1 MFAVS
6 LSRYERETIINFNE
20 EEKTADVYT
29 HSPALKQRLKMMAA
43 KYPEDV
49 QMIRKNGAGGITYRV
64 AKRLIH
70 ISLPKSA
77 DWKASRS
84 AKAKE
89 SDYASHFKVHKTS
102 KH

>member
-1 MFAVS
+1 MS

-20 EEKTADVYT
+20 EESIADVYT
-29 HSPALKQRLKMMAA
+29 HSPALKKRLKMMAA

-49 QMIRKNGAGGITYRV
+49 QLIGKNGFGGITYRV

-77 DWKASRS
+77 AWKAKRS

-89 SDYASHFKVHKTS
+89 ADYASRFQARKANNH
-102 KH
+102 

>member
-29 HSPALKQRLKMMAA
+29 HSPALKQRLKMMAN
-43 KYPEDV
+43 KFPEDV
-49 QMIRKNGAGGITYRV
+49 QLIGKNGAGGITYRV

-70 ISLPKSA
+70 ISLPKST

-89 SDYASHFKVHKTS
+89 DGYASHFKAQNTS